1 MATWQNLSL
10 SLSPKQEPRLYPK
23 ARIARSFFR
32 THFGPEEQCDNRDF
46 CMFAF
51 EPNPSHIERHREMQQ
66 EYEKMG
72 WRYHFIQGG
81 VSDVDGNLTFY
92 HTGDEYG
99 YTTLKSSCRRRCDAN
114 HVPVYRLV
122 DWIKQEIDG
131 RLIPE
136 PYGAGEVYDS
146 GPRVVMKLDIEMMEW
161 VVFPDLLLAGV
172 MCNDITAIMGEF
184 HLKPLWYLYP
194 ITFQGHA
201 SKTRGDTNFTIP
213 KWEEARTLKEEWVT
227 MIERNPNYNTTLDL
241 RDDESY
247 RTDGVSW
254 PVPSNVNATI

>member
-1 MATWQNLSL
+1 MATWQNLSPQNRNL
-10 SLSPKQEPRLYPK
+10 VFTQKHELQDHSSEHTLDQRNSVTTETSVCLRLNQ
-23 ARIARSFFR
+23 I
-32 THFGPEEQCDNRDF
+32 HQ
-46 CMFAF
+46 
-51 EPNPSHIERHREMQQ
+51 QQ

-99 YTTLKSSCRRRCDAN
+99 YTTLKSRCRRRCDAN

-146 GPRVVMKLDIEMMEW
+146 GPRVVMKLDSEMMEW
-161 VVFPDLLLAGV
+161 IVFPDLLLSGV
-172 MCNDITAIMGEF
+172 MCNDITAMTGEF

-227 MIERNPNYNTTLDL
+227 MIERNPNCNTTLDL